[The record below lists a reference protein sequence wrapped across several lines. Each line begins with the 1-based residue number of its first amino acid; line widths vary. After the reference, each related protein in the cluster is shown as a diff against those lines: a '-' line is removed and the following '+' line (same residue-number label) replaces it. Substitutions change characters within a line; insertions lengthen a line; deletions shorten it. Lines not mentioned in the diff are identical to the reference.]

1 MSNVYR
7 GFDLANLQ
15 QALNDSQSPV
25 LAAEEKQA
33 EVELEAIENDN
44 VKEDTPEE
52 IESVKQALE
61 TDAKQLEESAETID
75 KTVKSLSEHI
85 TELEKETGLCEKA
98 LLDQIKAERK
108 DMQNKEKAVNL
119 GIDADVAYSSA
130 KTPYLDMLY
139 EMQHKDNNDVINKP
153 ANQLFKEK
161 KELGENTIVE
171 LKQHVNVFTMVSDK
185 IKTVA
190 GEVKEVAAKVGKG
203 LSVAAGRAAHT
214 AAAPFVAMGREVAH
228 IAKDMKPGLDAV
240 KEAVK
245 TKSMKAF
252 ARGWTRV
259 RDTGKLLHI
268 ETKNFVVGYKN
279 IDKTIGNAIPKIKMD
294 KAEVQKNLHVL
305 VAEKKAEIRIKI
317 GEKMLGKEMADKDKL
332 KIKGQELS
340 KIAAKVQKYET
351 KNIENDIKRFNHNKR
366 VIESQLDKVKSINAT
381 VYGTEKKVKKMEDLE
396 KKLEQVNARLDSME
410 SYHKSLSELSIDDY
424 VKKMEKD
431 LEVTNLSLAMSG
443 DVPRM
448 AIMLDPKKVPEASIK
463 AFKDNFSHKMLT
475 FDTKGV
481 VTFVAASEKAAA
493 ELVDRMQRNNVTYD
507 IVINHA
513 GRGKFDMVRD
523 TIENFKNRDVAEK
536 NSDEMDK
543 SDKATPKHNE
553 NDMCL

>member
-443 DVPRM
+443 DAPRM

-481 VTFVAASEKAAA
+481 VTFVTASEKAAA

-553 NDMCL
+553 DDMCL

>member
-317 GEKMLGKEMADKDKL
+317 GE
-332 KIKGQELS
+332 
-340 KIAAKVQKYET
+340 
-351 KNIENDIKRFNHNKR
+351 N
-366 VIESQLDKVKSINAT
+366 
-381 VYGTEKKVKKMEDLE
+381 
-396 KKLEQVNARLDSME
+396 
-410 SYHKSLSELSIDDY
+410 
-424 VKKMEKD
+424 
-431 LEVTNLSLAMSG
+431 
-443 DVPRM
+443 
-448 AIMLDPKKVPEASIK
+448 
-463 AFKDNFSHKMLT
+463 
-475 FDTKGV
+475 
-481 VTFVAASEKAAA
+481 
-493 ELVDRMQRNNVTYD
+493 
-507 IVINHA
+507 
-513 GRGKFDMVRD
+513 
-523 TIENFKNRDVAEK
+523 
-536 NSDEMDK
+536 
-543 SDKATPKHNE
+543 
-553 NDMCL
+553 

>member
-33 EVELEAIENDN
+33 EAELEAIENDN
-44 VKEDTPEE
+44 VKEDTPED

-85 TELEKETGLCEKA
+85 AELEKETGLCEKA

-139 EMQHKDNNDVINKP
+139 EMQHKDNNDAINKP

-161 KELGENTIVE
+161 KELGENTIAE

-214 AAAPFVAMGREVAH
+214 AAVPFVAMGREVAH

-443 DVPRM
+443 DAPRM

-481 VTFVAASEKAAA
+481 VTFVTASEKAAA

-553 NDMCL
+553 DDMCL

>member
-85 TELEKETGLCEKA
+85 AELEKETGLCEKA

-139 EMQHKDNNDVINKP
+139 EMQHRDNNDAINKP

-161 KELGENTIVE
+161 KELGENTIAE

-203 LSVAAGRAAHT
+203 LFVAAGRAAHT
-214 AAAPFVAMGREVAH
+214 AAVPFVAMGREVAH
-228 IAKDMKPGLDAV
+228 IAKDMKPGLDAA

-268 ETKNFVVGYKN
+268 EAKNFVVGYKN
-279 IDKTIGNAIPKIKMD
+279 IDKTIGNTIPKIKMD

-317 GEKMLGKEMADKDKL
+317 GEKMLGKEMTDKDKL

-351 KNIENDIKRFNHNKR
+351 KNIENDIKRFNHNKK

-396 KKLEQVNARLDSME
+396 KKLEQVNARLDSMK
-410 SYHKSLSELSIDDY
+410 SYHKNLSELSTDDY

-443 DVPRM
+443 DAPRM
-448 AIMLDPKKVPEASIK
+448 AIILDPKKVPEASIK

-481 VTFVAASEKAAA
+481 VTFVAASEKTAA
-493 ELVDRMQRNNVTYD
+493 ELVDRMQHNNITYD

-523 TIENFKNRDVAEK
+523 TIENFKNREAAEK

-543 SDKATPKHNE
+543 SDKAAPKHNE
-553 NDMCL
+553 DDMCL